1 MLTAGNQAENPN
13 IFLITQLNYCKSE
26 LAHTFFLDTLLL
38 AFFRRPFA
46 IFVRF
51 VAFGPDEV
59 ETSSFFFKVLNILLN
74 FHLI

>member
-26 LAHTFFLDTLLL
+26 LAHTFFLDTLSLL
-38 AFFRRPFA
+38 AFCRRPFA

-59 ETSSFFFKVLNILLN
+59 ETSSFFLKC
-74 FHLI
+74 